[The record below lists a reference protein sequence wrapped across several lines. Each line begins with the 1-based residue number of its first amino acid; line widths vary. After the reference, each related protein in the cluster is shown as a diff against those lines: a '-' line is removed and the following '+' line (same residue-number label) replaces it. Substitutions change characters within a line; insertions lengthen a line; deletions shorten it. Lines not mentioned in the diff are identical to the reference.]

1 MSNSNKHDETKSD
14 SPTARAERS
23 FRSALSN
30 LRQVAS
36 EATEEAIKLAKS
48 ARPEVERRAKQAKA
62 AADSTRPHI
71 EKKAREATD
80 YVREHQDE
88 IIRASKRGASVA
100 ASGAARAATPRPLR
114 PAVDAMQRELRKI
127 PADEATTTEDSY
139 SDATDDRTKP

>member
-14 SPTARAERS
+14 SPSARADRS
-23 FRSALSN
+23 FRSALNS

-62 AADSTRPHI
+62 AADATRPHL
-71 EKKAREATD
+71 ERKAREATD

-88 IIRASKRGASVA
+88 IVRASKRGASVA

-114 PAVDAMQRELRKI
+114 PAVDAMQRELRNP
-127 PADEATTTEDSY
+127 PADETATTEDPS
-139 SDATDDRTKP
+139 SDATDDTKKS